1 VFDTELLTGARSL
14 AEGVLCLTFDDG
26 PGETSA
32 PGGPGPRTTALAELL
47 ADEEVPATFF
57 VCGAHVR
64 HHPESALRVLE
75 LGHAVGNHTW
85 SHPSLTAP
93 GTDVLGQIRATDDA
107 LRALGVAGPIP
118 FRPPYGD
125 WDQGAAAA
133 ASSDG
138 ALAAGTV
145 GVFGWDVDPQDW
157 AAWEAR
163 ASAEDAAAELVSACV
178 AAGRGVVLLH
188 DCSAD
193 PGDRGVRLRAG
204 NRALESVRL
213 ALPALRGHGFTFVP
227 LSDVSPGRR

>member
-1 VFDTELLTGARSL
+1 MGSTLT
-14 AEGVLCLTFDDG
+14 
-26 PGETSA
+26 PGQW
-32 PGGPGPRTTALAELL
+32 
-47 ADEEVPATFF
+47 
-57 VCGAHVR
+57 VR
-64 HHPESALRVLE
+64 L
-75 LGHAVGNHTW
+75 
-85 SHPSLTAP
+85 
-93 GTDVLGQIRATDDA
+93 DDA
-107 LRALGVAGPIP
+107 PARAH
-118 FRPPYGD
+118 
-125 WDQGAAAA
+125 
-133 ASSDG
+133 ASTPEQLTDG
-138 ALAAGTV
+138 TWNCQYPAPAAGTV